1 MWTNLARS
9 TKYVED
15 VKMSLGE
22 IRRAQVISTYGP
34 GSLIPIDDQSFM
46 IAGIDSWFDQGNPDP
61 SLEIRESRLESHL
74 GVDQFVLPP
83 SGESANARDLPVV
96 RFPMFYTCTSCQ
108 KLDVHYRIADKDGQC
123 VCGKRLVTSRFITIC
138 NAGHVGEF
146 PYSRWVHQGEKT
158 DESHKLTMYNE
169 GRSSGLSDI
178 VIACSCGMK
187 RNMGGALGKS
197 ALRGV
202 TKCFGNQPWIVNSVV
217 SECDQQP
224 RAVQRGASN
233 VWQAVTASAI
243 SIPPWSSEA
252 NKFVD
257 RYWTVFKNT
266 PISALEGTV
275 QGMLEDRPMPFGLEE
290 AMGAIE
296 NRRRIANG
304 EPMKLETMRSQE
316 YEALGRTTPENRPD
330 SDFICRKPQE
340 SEVIPS
346 GLSLLHLITRLREV
360 RALKSFYRL
369 TSGQD
374 GDVIESPLS
383 GSRKWWLPAIEV
395 SGEGLFLKLDIEKLK
410 TWESHPKVVN
420 RVQLLQKERGDNPL
434 LKEIPATSSRLVL
447 VHTLAHILI
456 DQWSLECGYPAA
468 SLRERIYVDENMAGL
483 LIYTATSDSQ
493 GSLGGLVGMAK
504 GGRFDVS
511 FREAIN
517 RTSWCSNDPLCIE
530 SGPNGYE
537 SLNLG
542 ACHSCVILPETCC
555 EFRNILLDR
564 GLIVGTPDGTPGFF
578 SELIDE

>member
-1 MWTNLARS
+1 
-9 TKYVED
+9 
-15 VKMSLGE
+15 MSLGE

-34 GSLIPIDDQSFM
+34 GALIPIDDESFM

-61 SLEIRESRLESHL
+61 GLEIRESRLESHL

-83 SGESANARDLPVV
+83 SGESANSRDLPVV
-96 RFPMFYTCTSCQ
+96 RFPLFYSCTSCQ

-123 VCGKRLVTSRFITIC
+123 SCGKRLVTSRFITIC

-146 PYSRWVHQGEKT
+146 PYSRWVHQGEKA
-158 DESHKLTMYNE
+158 DQSHKLSMYNE

-178 VIACSCGMK
+178 IIVCSCGLK
-187 RNMGGALGKS
+187 QNMGGALGKS
-197 ALRGV
+197 ALKGV
-202 TKCFGNQPWIVNSVV
+202 TKCFGNQPWIVNSAGY
-217 SECDQQP
+217 ECEQLP

-252 NKFVD
+252 NKFID

-266 PISALEGTV
+266 PADALEAIV
-275 QGMLEDRPMPFGLEE
+275 ASMLRDRPLPGGLPE

-316 YEALGRTTPENRPD
+316 YEALGRTTPENNPG
-330 SDFICRKPQE
+330 SDFICKTPSE
-340 SEVIPS
+340 NEVIPT
-346 GLSLLHLITRLREV
+346 GLSLLHIVSRLREV

-374 GDVIESPLS
+374 GEVIESPLS
-383 GSRKWWLPAIEV
+383 GARKWWLPAIEV
-395 SGEGLFLKLDIEKLK
+395 SGEGLFLKLDLEKLK
-410 TWESHPKVVN
+410 NWETNPDVIRRVKLIQKV
-420 RVQLLQKERGDNPL
+420 RGDNPL
-434 LKEIPATSSRLVL
+434 LREIPLTTPRLVL
-447 VHTLAHILI
+447 VHSLAHILI

-468 SLRERIYVDENMAGL
+468 SLRERIYVDDEMIGL

-504 GGRFDVS
+504 GGRFDAS
-511 FREAIN
+511 FREAVN
-517 RTSWCSNDPLCIE
+517 RAAWCSNDPLCIE

-542 ACHSCVILPETCC
+542 ACHSCAILPETCC
-555 EFRNILLDR
+555 EFRNVLLDR
-564 GLIVGTPDGTPGFF
+564 GLIIGTPDGVPGFF
-578 SELIDE
+578 SELLIG

>member
-1 MWTNLARS
+1 
-9 TKYVED
+9 
-15 VKMSLGE
+15 
-22 IRRAQVISTYGP
+22 
-34 GSLIPIDDQSFM
+34 
-46 IAGIDSWFDQGNPDP
+46 
-61 SLEIRESRLESHL
+61 
-74 GVDQFVLPP
+74 
-83 SGESANARDLPVV
+83 
-96 RFPMFYTCTSCQ
+96 
-108 KLDVHYRIADKDGQC
+108 
-123 VCGKRLVTSRFITIC
+123 
-138 NAGHVGEF
+138 
-146 PYSRWVHQGEKT
+146 
-158 DESHKLTMYNE
+158 
-169 GRSSGLSDI
+169 
-178 VIACSCGMK
+178 
-187 RNMGGALGKS
+187 
-197 ALRGV
+197 
-202 TKCFGNQPWIVNSVV
+202 
-217 SECDQQP
+217 
-224 RAVQRGASN
+224 
-233 VWQAVTASAI
+233 
-243 SIPPWSSEA
+243 
-252 NKFVD
+252 
-257 RYWTVFKNT
+257 
-266 PISALEGTV
+266 
-275 QGMLEDRPMPFGLEE
+275 
-290 AMGAIE
+290 
-296 NRRRIANG
+296 
-304 EPMKLETMRSQE
+304 MRSQE

-360 RALKSFYRL
+360 WALKSFYRL

-420 RVQLLQKERGDNPL
+420 RVQQLQKERGDNPL
-434 LKEIPATSSRLVL
+434 LKEIPATSPRLVL